1 MDAGND
7 FLIATLGKQAAEAL
21 QKACARDACLADVLV
36 PRSILGWLLQVEEGF
51 EGNIPGVQNSYL
63 EFAKNERGTYDGHVS
78 LPDTDGL
85 LPFYGANL
93 SGLAAT
99 IAAAVGVDCR
109 PADPRLRDQVVV
121 ALGKHIDSLAA
132 TQVELA
138 ELKKSLGPKVISEH
152 GAYRVE
158 KAEDGKYM
166 VVAKSGG
173 VLRSAIRSAREAADY
188 ADGQKSLW
196 GGSFR
201 HTMSKKDLDP
211 AEGYTLRHKETQD
224 YFKDENPET
233 VLHVTAHAPGGKQVG
248 MAQFH
253 PIPGGQGIRPSM
265 VVVDEEHQR
274 KGLATAMYRHAEQHT
289 GLKIHPSVIQTDE
302 GAALWRQPNRP
313 FGKGG
318 NAEGPG
324 PAAPPQAPEAPEG
337 PQGVQSRSAKPKG
350 VQGPA
355 KPARIRSQALTQ
367 SEAARKCAR
376 CGGSQFA
383 GVKFKGCVCFADLA
397 KSIRTTAY
405 ADGYVLDFSDDVDP
419 DGVRALVRALKAI

>member
-21 QKACARDACLADVLV
+21 QKACSRDASMADILV
-36 PRSILGWLLQVEEGF
+36 PRSILGWLFQVEEGF
-51 EGNIPGVQNSYL
+51 EGAIPGVENSYL
-63 EFAKNERGTYDGHVS
+63 EFEKNDRGTYDGHVS
-78 LPDTDGL
+78 LPQADGL

-93 SGLAAT
+93 SALAAT
-99 IAAAVGVDCR
+99 IATALEVDCK
-109 PADPRLRDQVVV
+109 PADATLRDQVVV

-132 TQVELA
+132 TQVQLA

-152 GAYRVE
+152 GGYRVE

-166 VVAKSGG
+166 VVAKAGG
-173 VLRSAIRSAREAADY
+173 ILRSSIRSAREAADY
-188 ADGQKSLW
+188 ADGQNTMW

-201 HTMSKKDLDP
+201 HEMSKKMLDP
-211 AEGYTLRHKETQD
+211 NEGYTLQHKAGQD
-224 YFKDENPET
+224 FMGGSTLN
-233 VLHVTAHAPGGKQVG
+233 VTAHAPGGKQVG
-248 MAQFH
+248 VAALH
-253 PIPGGQGIRPSM
+253 YNHNGGLTPSH

-302 GAALWRQPNRP
+302 GAALWRQPGRT

-324 PAAPPQAPEAPEG
+324 PAAPPQAPEAPMG
-337 PQGVQSRSAKPKG
+337 PQGVQSRSVKPKG

-355 KPARIRSQALTQ
+355 KPRRSVSVGK
-367 SEAARKCAR
+367 SEASRKCSR
-376 CGGSQFA
+376 CGGHQFV
-383 GVKFKGCVCFADLA
+383 GVKFKGCICFADLA

-405 ADGYVLDFSDDVDP
+405 SDGFVLDLADDIDP
-419 DGVRALVRALKAI
+419 DGAMALVRALKLQ